1 MALNTKY
8 QPLINFA
15 NQHGASNLQAKE
27 AGGVLHIDAN
37 VPSEEVKRQIWDE
50 YNRIDPDYRSGDLIL
65 NLMIVGGNTTT
76 STSQVYEVKSGDNLS
91 AIAKNYGL
99 TWQEIYE
106 ANRDVVKDP
115 DLIQPGWKL
124 KIPKK

>member
-8 QPLINFA
+8 QPLIAFA
-15 NQHGASNLQAKE
+15 DKHGASNLQAKE
-27 AGGVLHIDAN
+27 VEGVLHIDAN

-65 NLMIVGGNTTT
+65 NLVIVGGGTTT
-76 STSQVYEVKSGDNLS
+76 STSQVYEVKSGDSLS
-91 AIAKNYGL
+91 AIGQHFGL
-99 TWQEIYE
+99 SWKEIYD

-115 DLIQPGWKL
+115 DLIHPGWKL